1 MQPTILIADD
11 HKMFAEG
18 LASLLEDDFEL
29 VGIVS
34 TGQALIEE
42 ATRLS
47 PEVLVVDISMPVI
60 NGLDAVRQL
69 KQTGSSAKVLFL
81 TMHADARLLS
91 EAFRCGAGG
100 YVLKSSAGEELV
112 FAIREVIAGR
122 RYITPTIAAEWKER
136 ESTVVEPKH
145 FNLTPRQREVLT
157 LLSAGHTMKEIA
169 TQLGISTRTAES
181 HKYEMM
187 EALGVET
194 TAELIQ
200 YAIKLG
206 ITTT

>member
-1 MQPTILIADD
+1 
-11 HKMFAEG
+11 MFAEG

-34 TGQALIEE
+34 DGRALVEE

-47 PEVLVVDISMPVI
+47 PEVIVVDISMPVI
-60 NGLDAVRQL
+60 NGLDAIRQL
-69 KQTGSSAKVLFL
+69 KQTGSPAKVLFL

-91 EAFRCGAGG
+91 EAFRCGALG
-100 YVLKSSAGEELV
+100 YVLKQSAGEDLV

-122 RYITPTIAAEWKER
+122 RYITPTIAEEWKESK
-136 ESTVVEPKH
+136 STVVESKH

-187 EALGVET
+187 ADLGVET

-206 ITTT
+206 LTKT

>member
-1 MQPTILIADD
+1 
-11 HKMFAEG
+11 MFAEG
-18 LASLLEDDFEL
+18 LASLLEDDFKL
-29 VGIVS
+29 IGIVPD
-34 TGQALIEE
+34 GQALIEE

-47 PEVLVVDISMPVI
+47 PEVIVVDISMPAI
-60 NGLDAVRQL
+60 NGLDAIRQL
-69 KQTGSSAKVLFL
+69 KQTGSTAKVLFL

-91 EAFRCGAGG
+91 EAFRCGALG
-100 YVLKSSAGEELV
+100 YVLKQSAGEELI

-122 RYITPTIAAEWKER
+122 RYITPTIAEDWKGAGSE
-136 ESTVVEPKH
+136 VVEPKH
-145 FNLTPRQREVLT
+145 FNLTPRQPEVLT

-169 TQLGISTRTAES
+169 TRLGISTRTAES

-187 EALGVET
+187 EGLGVET

-206 ITTT
+206 ITPT

>member
-1 MQPTILIADD
+1 
-11 HKMFAEG
+11 MFAEG

-34 TGQALIEE
+34 DGRALVEE

-47 PEVLVVDISMPVI
+47 PEVIVVDISMPVL
-60 NGLDAVRQL
+60 NGLDATRQL
-69 KQTGSSAKVLFL
+69 KQAGSSAKVIFL

-91 EAFRCGAGG
+91 EAFRCGAAG
-100 YVLKSSAGEELV
+100 YVLKQSAGEELV

-122 RYITPTIAAEWKER
+122 RYITPTIASELKES
-136 ESTVVEPKH
+136 ESAVVEPKH
-145 FNLTPRQREVLT
+145 FTLTPRQREVLI

-187 EALGVET
+187 EGLGVET

-206 ITTT
+206 ITST